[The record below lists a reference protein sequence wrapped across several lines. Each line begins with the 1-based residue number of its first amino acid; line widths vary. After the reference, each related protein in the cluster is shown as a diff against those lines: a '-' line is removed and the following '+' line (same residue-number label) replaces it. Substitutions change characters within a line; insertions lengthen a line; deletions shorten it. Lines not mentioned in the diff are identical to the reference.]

1 MPVTKTSMPP
11 NINTSII
18 RRELV
23 FTASRSDGPGGQNVN
38 KVNSKITLKF
48 DILNS
53 KVLDE
58 DQKNAVIGK
67 LASEVTKDGV
77 LILTSQEYRSQL
89 QNKEVVISKFEKL
102 LSRAFEKKKKRKA
115 TKPSKS
121 SVQERITQK
130 KRNAEK
136 KKWRQKP

>member
-1 MPVTKTSMPP
+1 
-11 NINTSII
+11 
-18 RRELV
+18 LV

-58 DQKNAVIGK
+58 DQKNTVIGK

>member
-1 MPVTKTSMPP
+1 MPP

-58 DQKNAVIGK
+58 DQKNTVIGK

>member
-1 MPVTKTSMPP
+1 MPVTKTSMPL

-58 DQKNAVIGK
+58 DQKNTVIGK

>member
-1 MPVTKTSMPP
+1 M
-11 NINTSII
+11 
-18 RRELV
+18 V

-58 DQKNAVIGK
+58 DQKNTVIGK

>member
-58 DQKNAVIGK
+58 DQKNTVIGK